1 VRPPVIEDAELP
13 PTRTRPLLIGVSL
26 VVAAVCSSLW
36 LVRNTDLGI
45 YWYGVNG
52 FFSGIRSAYGP
63 DSGVGDPL
71 EYRYAPVTYLILYPL
86 RFVSLRVAGFWWM
99 LVAWAAAIATVWT
112 AVRVRGLRFSNTAM
126 VACCAYMLAYLVLA
140 IRYGNVQ
147 PFAICA
153 IFASLMLAEKQP
165 GWSGILLAL
174 AITFKIW
181 PILFL
186 PWLLRRTRLRAATYS
201 LVWLIVIW
209 MLPLPVFGASGYR
222 ALIQQWYGAISG
234 LGATYP
240 DVHYVLGES
249 LRELMVRHFTA
260 AAPALKDVPA
270 FHILALS
277 QSTVTIIWAVVSV
290 AVYSWFAVCMLRS
303 DVRKMWAWD
312 GLAFVL
318 YSIVEPYAVK
328 SGLISLGPAVL
339 TAACLY
345 TLGTEE
351 RAEQPIISRANTLFL
366 GACLIAVIGT
376 VIQYRPWQ
384 HFLLGIG
391 LDFWAE
397 LLLLSAMF
405 LWITRTNL
413 PERLSGSFHS

>member
-1 VRPPVIEDAELP
+1 VLPPAIEDAQLP
-13 PTRTRPLLIGVSL
+13 RARTRPLLIGASL
-26 VVAAVCSSLW
+26 AIAAICSSLW

-45 YWYGVNG
+45 YWYAVNG

-63 DSGVGDPL
+63 DSGVGHPL

-99 LVAWAAAIATVWT
+99 LAAWAAAIATVWT
-112 AVRVRGLRFSNTAM
+112 AVRVRGLRFSNAA
-126 VACCAYMLAYLVLA
+126 VVLCCVYMLAYVVLA

-153 IFASLMLAEKQP
+153 IFASLMLSEKHP
-165 GWSGILLAL
+165 GGSGILLAL
-174 AITFKIW
+174 AITFKVW

-186 PWLLRRTRLRAATYS
+186 PWLFRRARLRAATYS
-201 LVWLIVIW
+201 LVWLAVIW
-209 MLPLPVFGASGYR
+209 MLPLPIFGASGYW

-234 LGATYP
+234 LEATYP
-240 DVHYVLGES
+240 DVHYVLGQS

-270 FHILALS
+270 FHIFELS
-277 QSTVTIIWAVVSV
+277 QSTVTILWAVISV
-290 AVYSWFAVCMLRS
+290 AVYSWFVVCMLRS
-303 DVRKMWAWD
+303 DDRKMWAWD

-339 TAACLY
+339 TAGCLY
-345 TLGTEE
+345 TLGMEE
-351 RAEQPIISRANTLFL
+351 PAMRPMGLRAGRLFL
-366 GACLIAVIGT
+366 GACLLAILGT
-376 VIQYRPWQ
+376 VTQYRAWQ
-384 HFLLGIG
+384 HFLLGVG

-405 LWITRTNL
+405 LWIARTNL
-413 PERLSGSFHS
+413 PERLTGSLHS